1 MALTSI
7 PVDTEVRDRLK
18 RYGTMGMTYNDI
30 LTRMMDEIE
39 LEKFVR
45 DCVRIADDPK
55 TKWVRWEDVQWDD

>member
-7 PVDTEVRDRLK
+7 PVASEVRDRLK

-45 DCVRIADDPK
+45 ECIRIADDPN
-55 TKWVRWEDVQWDD
+55 TKWVSWDEIEWDD

>member
-18 RYGTMGMTYNDI
+18 HYGTMGMTYNDI

-39 LEKFVR
+39 LEKFVQEMI
-45 DCVRIADDPK
+45 RIADDPGV
-55 TKWVRWEDVQWDD
+55 KWVRHEDLGWD